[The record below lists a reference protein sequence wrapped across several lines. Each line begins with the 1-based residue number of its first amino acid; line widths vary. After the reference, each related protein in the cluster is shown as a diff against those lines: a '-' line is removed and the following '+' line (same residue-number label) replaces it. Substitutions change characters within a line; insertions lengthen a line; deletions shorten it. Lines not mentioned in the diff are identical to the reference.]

1 MKFRPCIDIHN
12 GQVKQIVGGSLTDV
26 QDQASENFVSEQDAS
41 FYAELYKKAGI
52 KGGHVILLNGHD
64 SPYYE
69 STKEQAILALH
80 TYPGGLQ
87 IGGVVEGEK
96 QYVKKVYLLTNIDES
111 NEHFSMDPKEQ
122 LAAVKDMRKNGYVPL
137 GNFHS
142 HPESPSRP
150 SEEDKRLAYDSK
162 ANYLILSLMEADNPV
177 LNAFRV
183 DEEKQVTKEELVI
196 S

>member
-1 MKFRPCIDIHN
+1 MLF
-12 GQVKQIVGGSLTDV
+12 LTKSD
-26 QDQASENFVSEQDAS
+26 
-41 FYAELYKKAGI
+41 
-52 KGGHVILLNGHD
+52 
-64 SPYYE
+64 YE
-69 STKEQAILALH
+69 KMLAHCKE
-80 TYPGGLQ
+80 GLPNEACGL

-96 QYVKKVYLLTNIDES
+96 QYVKKVYLLTNMDES

-122 LAAVKDMRKNGYVPL
+122 LAAVKD
-137 GNFHS
+137 FHS

>member
-1 MKFRPCIDIHN
+1 MLF
-12 GQVKQIVGGSLTDV
+12 LTKSD
-26 QDQASENFVSEQDAS
+26 
-41 FYAELYKKAGI
+41 
-52 KGGHVILLNGHD
+52 
-64 SPYYE
+64 YE
-69 STKEQAILALH
+69 KMLAHCKE
-80 TYPGGLQ
+80 GLPNEARGL

-96 QYVKKVYLLTNIDES
+96 QYVKNVYLLTNMDES

-122 LAAVKDMRKNGYVPL
+122 LAAVKDMRKNGCVPL

>member
-1 MKFRPCIDIHN
+1 MLF
-12 GQVKQIVGGSLTDV
+12 LTKSD
-26 QDQASENFVSEQDAS
+26 
-41 FYAELYKKAGI
+41 
-52 KGGHVILLNGHD
+52 
-64 SPYYE
+64 YE
-69 STKEQAILALH
+69 KMLAHCKE
-80 TYPGGLQ
+80 GLPNEACGL
-87 IGGVVEGEK
+87 IGGVVEGER
-96 QYVKKVYLLTNIDES
+96 QYVDES

-177 LNAFRV
+177 LNAFRI

>member
-1 MKFRPCIDIHN
+1 MLF
-12 GQVKQIVGGSLTDV
+12 LTKSD
-26 QDQASENFVSEQDAS
+26 
-41 FYAELYKKAGI
+41 
-52 KGGHVILLNGHD
+52 
-64 SPYYE
+64 YE
-69 STKEQAILALH
+69 KMLAHCKE
-80 TYPGGLQ
+80 GLPNEACGL

-96 QYVKKVYLLTNIDES
+96 QYVKKVYLLTNMDES

-122 LAAVKDMRKNGYVPL
+122 RAAVKDMRKDG
-137 GNFHS
+137 
-142 HPESPSRP
+142 
-150 SEEDKRLAYDSK
+150 YDSK